1 MLQADSDGGSRPE
14 PRAMMQPESG
24 GGSETAQH
32 PQIRS
37 RSCDRASTPME
48 QEPSKSSSPPVET
61 RSQIMSRSSD
71 SETRQPVRSVQE
83 PVLLHTS
90 LTQLQ
95 RTPPITPTLAEA
107 PVNRTYD
114 PNFPHRP
121 PVASLSTVMNP
132 YSTAYQQP
140 ITPDAHLSKCEWVGG
155 DIQESVHS
163 EVEDNTSLARHPKGD
178 LREEIELEDI
188 PPATTL
194 GLQSTK
200 RPLDVGAGDSG
211 NHYEAADQDDIAP
224 PTKRPKPTKKVRIK
238 AESIARSDTDEA
250 AGENDEQGKEQSAQ
264 RRKGGQPR
272 GSGRGRGRGRGKGNS
287 STKVPQEEQEKLA
300 ELAPGRGRG
309 RGQGAVRGTSRKGKG
324 KASVDIP
331 EQSEQEEQADQALAS
346 KPAPRLTRRSVAV
359 AAAAK
364 AMATSLATSSVRC
377 FDCTFTAGLR

>member
-140 ITPDAHLSKCEWVGG
+140 ITPDAHLSKCEWVEG

-178 LREEIELEDI
+178 LREEMELEDI

-200 RPLDVGAGDSG
+200 RPLDMGAEDSG
-211 NHYEAADQDDIAP
+211 DHYEAADQDDIAP

-238 AESIARSDTDEA
+238 VESIAGSDTDEA

-272 GSGRGRGRGRGKGNS
+272 GSGRGRGKGNS

-377 FDCTFTAGLR
+377 FDCVFTAGLR